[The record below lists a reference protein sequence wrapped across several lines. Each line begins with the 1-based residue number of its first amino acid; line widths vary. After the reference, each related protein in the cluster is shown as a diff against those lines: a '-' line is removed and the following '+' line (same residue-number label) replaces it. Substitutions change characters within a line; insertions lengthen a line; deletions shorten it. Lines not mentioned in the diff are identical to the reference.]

1 VDRIPAIKRTM
12 VANTPLWQGFAW
24 TTLMV
29 AVLTLA
35 RWLADRGEIGMQF
48 APYFPFIL
56 LAALLFGWRSGALAA
71 VLSGVAANRVLRDQP
86 LLFYLSW
93 EDAVMIAFF
102 FGTCALLIF
111 IGDKLRRLV
120 RELEEAKI
128 REEVLSGELMHRA
141 KNTLAIVNALASLTR
156 RRAPAEDFFPTFSG
170 RIAAL
175 DRATDLLASQGSEQ
189 RNVGALVEH
198 AIAPFRSD
206 GNFEIGGPPC
216 EIPQASCIP
225 LMLVLHEL
233 CTNAAKHGAL
243 TAPEGVVSLAWH
255 LHDDAEAVLRLKWVE
270 RGGPPVASGST
281 PGMGSTLMRAQK
293 GLRSVDLRL
302 PPEGAE
308 CDIEVEGARTI

>member
-1 VDRIPAIKRTM
+1 VNRIPAIKRTM
-12 VANTPLWQGFAW
+12 VADTPLWRAFAW
-24 TTLMV
+24 TTLMI

-35 RWLADRGEIGMQF
+35 RWLVDRGETGMPF

-56 LAALLFGWRSGALAA
+56 IAALLFGWRSGALAA
-71 VLSGVAANRVLRDQP
+71 VLSGVAANRLLREQP
-86 LLFYLSW
+86 LLAYVSW

-102 FGTCALLIF
+102 FGTCALLIY
-111 IGDKLRRLV
+111 IGHLARRLV
-120 RELEEAKI
+120 RELEEAKV

-141 KNTLAIVNALASLTR
+141 KNTLAIVGALASLTR
-156 RRAPAEDFFPTFSG
+156 RRSTAEDFFPTFAG

-175 DRATDLLASQGSEQ
+175 DRATDLLAGQGPEQ
-189 RNVGALVEH
+189 RNVEKLVEH
-198 AIAPFRSD
+198 AITPFHSD

-243 TAPEGVVSLAWH
+243 TVPEGVVSLAWN

-270 RGGPPVASGST
+270 RGGPPVAPGST

-293 GLRSVDLRL
+293 GLRSVELRL
-302 PPEGAE
+302 PREGAE
-308 CDIEVEGARTI
+308 CDIEVEGARSC